1 MKVVGYLGR
10 QVRRAALG
18 GAHRAGLGTVHIERV
33 IGQGRGK
40 VSRRRP
46 GARRGQR
53 GIAAIEAALV
63 LPLVA
68 FTIVGF
74 IELYQY
80 FRAVTILDRASFT
93 LANGLSVQRELF
105 DMRQC
110 DRSDDICTYGA
121 ITGDLLRPLDYAQ
134 RGQVIFS
141 VYAANEPGRNGTV
154 NWIQTPSWQRAYR
167 PGTEGGSGSAVAASR
182 LQVAQFPPANQGDT
196 IIAVELFYDHE
207 PFVMSSAFWEALG
220 GPRRVYS
227 RAFFRPRF
235 SDIRTLTR

>member
-1 MKVVGYLGR
+1 MDSRSGL
-10 QVRRAALG
+10 
-18 GAHRAGLGTVHIERV
+18 AG
-33 IGQGRGK
+33 
-40 VSRRRP
+40 
-46 GARRGQR
+46 RRGQR

-105 DMRQC
+105 DLRQC
-110 DRSDDICTYGA
+110 DRSDDICTYAA
-121 ITGDLLRPLDYAQ
+121 ITGDLLRPLDYTQ
-134 RGQVIFS
+134 NGQVIFS
-141 VYAANEPGRNGTV
+141 VYAATEPGRNGAVTWV
-154 NWIQTPSWQRAYR
+154 RTPAWQRAYR
-167 PGTEGGSGSAVAASR
+167 PGSGGATGLPLAASR
-182 LQVAQFPPANQGDT
+182 LQISQFPPANQGDT

-207 PFVMSSAFWEALG
+207 PFVMSSAFWETLG

-227 RAFFRPRF
+227 KAFFRPRF
-235 SDIRTLTR
+235 SDIRTLTQ